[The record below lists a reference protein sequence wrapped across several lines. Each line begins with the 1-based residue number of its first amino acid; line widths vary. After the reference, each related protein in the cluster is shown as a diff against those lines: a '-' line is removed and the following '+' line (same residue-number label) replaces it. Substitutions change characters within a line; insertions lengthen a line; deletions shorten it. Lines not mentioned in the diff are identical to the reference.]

1 MSIAEA
7 IRSKVEE
14 LPIGQPFTAAMFFG
28 IAERSNIDKTLG
40 RLVEAGVIV
49 RASRG
54 VYARPK
60 QSRFGVIPP
69 EITKMAALKAQGEPV
84 AMHGAEALR
93 QLGLSTQV
101 PVSPV
106 FYTTARSK
114 SFKTGAIE
122 VRLQQVSPRKMVHAG
137 TKVGMALSALWYLG
151 KESVDNSVF
160 DAIRSKLNS
169 EEYATFRA
177 TVPQMPGW
185 MAQALLRYENGE
197 AHACVLF

>member
-14 LPIGQPFTAAMFFG
+14 LPIGQPFTAALFLGM
-28 IAERSNIDKTLG
+28 AERSNVDKTLG
-40 RLVEAGVIV
+40 RLAEAGVII

-54 VYARPK
+54 VYARHK

-69 EITKMAALKAQGEPV
+69 EITKLAVLKAQGEPV
-84 AMHGAEALR
+84 AIHGAEALL

-101 PVSPV
+101 PVKPV

-114 SFKTGAIE
+114 SFKSGAIE

-151 KESVDNSVF
+151 KDRVDNKVF
-160 DAIRSKLNS
+160 EAISSKLNS
-169 EEYATFRA
+169 EEYARFRA

-185 MAQALLRYENGE
+185 MIQALRRYENGE
-197 AHACVLF
+197 AHA